1 MTQRDRVE
9 RRRPGSELRYVFD
22 SDASLSSDRV
32 GRGSLFV
39 IHATAAREKTQR
51 LRDGVAIPVCVLPTG
66 RGVRQVKVGWRGP
79 THLAELS
86 RL

>member
-51 LRDGVAIPVCVLPTG
+51 LRDGVASRCVYCPPGEVLG
-66 RGVRQVKVGWRGP
+66 RGG
-79 THLAELS
+79 
-86 RL
+86 